1 MVNGLPARWTIR
13 HGAYYYIVPSGREAD
28 WDGKRWFR
36 LGKTL
41 AEAYSEWSK
50 RLSWA
55 GRKRIT
61 TIQHLLERYL
71 IQEVPKKALC
81 TQRDQAR
88 MVANLGAVFGGMY
101 VEDIK
106 PVHIY
111 QYVEARSA
119 KVAARREVEVLSHA
133 FTKAVQWG
141 VIEAHPFKGEIRL
154 EDKPQPRT
162 RYVEDWE
169 VAELL
174 ALQSRKR
181 TDALP
186 MMQAYV
192 RLKLLTGLR
201 QRDLLLLTM
210 SSIKDD
216 GIHVTPSKTKN
227 STGKR
232 IVYTWTEELRAAVDA
247 CMAARRTLSPYLIC
261 DGKGQCFVDP
271 KTGRSNDF
279 NNAWQRLMKRVL
291 AETKVTERF
300 CEHDLRAKVASDADS
315 VERAQQLLA
324 HADSKVTERVYRR
337 KAEAVKPA
345 R

>member
-1 MVNGLPARWTIR
+1 MVNGLPARWTLR
-13 HGAYYYIVPSGREAD
+13 HGAYYYIVPPGREAD

-41 AEAYSEWSK
+41 NDAYVEWA
-50 RLSWA
+50 R
-55 GRKRIT
+55 RIGQPSRQRIV
-61 TIQHLLERYL
+61 TIHQLLDRYA
-71 IQEVPKKALC
+71 IQEVPKKALG
-81 TQRDQAR
+81 TQRDQIR
-88 MVANLGAVFGGMY
+88 MIGNLKAVFGTMY
-101 VEDIK
+101 AEDLK
-106 PVHIY
+106 PVHVY
-111 QYVEARSA
+111 QYVEARTA
-119 KVAARREVEVLSHA
+119 KVAARREIEVLSHA
-133 FTKAVQWG
+133 FTKSVQWG
-141 VIEAHPFKGEIRL
+141 VMEAHPFKGEVRL
-154 EDKPQPRT
+154 EDKPTPRT

-169 VAELL
+169 VEELL
-174 ALQSRKR
+174 ALEPRKR

-186 MMQAYV
+186 MLQAYV

-210 SSIKDD
+210 SDLKDD

-232 IVYTWTEELRAAVDA
+232 VVYAWTPELRSAVDG
-247 CMAARRTLSPYLIC
+247 CIAARRALSPYLIC
-261 DGKGQCFVDP
+261 DGKGQCFVDA
-271 KTGRSNDF
+271 KTGRANDF

-291 AETKVTERF
+291 SETRVTERF

-315 VERAQQLLA
+315 VERAQELLT

-337 KAEAVKPA
+337 KAAVIKPA